1 MAMTKIFE
9 WTVFIGAV
17 LAVLAGLIA
26 GLAMALPWMMTAMGN
41 FAGLLVTL
49 LISWGTGALLVFVA
63 VQVWFWLAEHGW
75 FE

>member
-17 LAVLAGLIA
+17 LAVFVGLIA
-26 GLAMALPWMMTAMGN
+26 GLSYMLVWMMAAMGN
-41 FAGLLVTL
+41 FAGLAVML
-49 LISWGTGALLVFVA
+49 LISWGMGALLCYLSGLC
-63 VQVWFWLAEHGW
+63 WLWLAEHGW